1 MKKKNY
7 FIKGV
12 YDHPQIGGY
21 LTVKQYIMM
30 EQDGKHCLLL
40 RFENEMKRSIQAV
53 AFTVMQLDSDGA
65 VIASNDV
72 KYTDLNLKSGRLFCP
87 EEGIVLEKK
96 CVDFLIRMRSLVSG
110 ETKYLFHKGQVTEH
124 YDPRG
129 YDAPRAL
136 QKDGGRTVIRRK
148 YSGGGKAYGWM
159 AFLSLLLMLASIW
172 FTVYKTE
179 ADARKSPDSRPIVE
193 TQAQE
198 TEAY

>member
-40 RFENEMKRSIQAV
+40 RFENELKTSICSV
-53 AFTVMQLDSDGA
+53 EFTVKQLDSDG
-65 VIASNDV
+65 VEIASTDV
-72 KYTDLNLKSGRLFCP
+72 KYTDLDLKSGRLFCP
-87 EEGIVLEKK
+87 EEGIVLDKK
-96 CVDFLIRMRSLVSG
+96 CVDFLVKMRSLVSG
-110 ETKYLFHKGQVTEH
+110 ETKFLFHKGQVTEH

-129 YDAPRAL
+129 YEERCVAENG
-136 QKDGGRTVIRRK
+136 GGRTVVHRK

-159 AFLSLLLMLASIW
+159 AFLALLLMIASIW
-172 FTVYKTE
+172 FVVVRNE
-179 ADARKSPDSRPIVE
+179 EEARKSPDSRPTVE
-193 TQAQE
+193 SEAQE
-198 TEAY
+198 T